1 MGENTYPLSGGPL
14 KPFLPLMTKMFH
26 RCFFVLFLALICS
39 ALAAAQE
46 PKVHLSFDNDSIVN
60 LGTATVSGLSFYDQE
75 GDAPVYV
82 ETGIG
87 DIKAIKLD
95 GTNYVS
101 TDTSTTAFNIEGAKP
116 KTVLAIIKSDV
127 TGNYSLW
134 TVGNPASYQDY
145 TIKVNGADVLMGQY
159 WGGDYTT
166 HAPYPTTDAWAL
178 VALTYDGTTSRIYYN
193 GLETGSTAIA
203 LNTGTGNLRVGFWNA
218 LANSYRGGIADFQI
232 YDTALTGNQI
242 KGMTRDYGG
251 MLLTFNSSQELVG
264 VNGGADGWIASNGKQ
279 MFTTQRSGS
288 VGNLATNLNK
298 TTNVYNQSNDTFTG
312 VLWGEAFVVADDS
325 KSLTI
330 QISGGGLRNSDD
342 TADHFVA
349 PTTEIGPA
357 NIQSF
362 ANVAGFALY
371 DATQGKFLIDSYRCT
386 SHDQNESAYE
396 TKTIDLAGLTGHTI
410 VPTVVD
416 FATTSWGMT
425 ALKNLFLPLGTAEAN
440 TWLATSVTGSWTF
453 DTQEEFES
461 KWFEV
466 DASGNRLDTI
476 TNFRLGAP
484 GTCNG
489 YVGSNFM
496 SANGSSWD
504 TTTGTLRSE
513 PFKINGDVIEFLIDG
528 GAAALNTGNNVEF
541 QLWVDQEGND
551 TYEKIFTANRS
562 TSDNAFEFQLW
573 NVSDLKGMNAYFQ
586 VYDNRNTNW
595 GWVGLDNIQM
605 ISFHYVPEPATW
617 LLLLGGLFGLGV
629 VRHKK
634 SLP

>member
-1 MGENTYPLSGGPL
+1 
-14 KPFLPLMTKMFH
+14 MFH
-26 RCFFVLFLALICS
+26 RIVSILFLTLICS
-39 ALAAAQE
+39 AFVAAQE
-46 PKVHLSFDNDSIVN
+46 PKVHITFNDDSIVN

-116 KTVLAIIKSDV
+116 KTVMAIIKSDQ

-134 TVGNPASYQDY
+134 TVGNTADYQDF
-145 TIKVNGADVLMGQY
+145 TIKVNGADILMGQH
-159 WGGDYTT
+159 WNGDYNTT
-166 HAPYPTTDAWAL
+166 APYPTTYDWAL
-178 VALTYDGTTSRIYYN
+178 VALTYDGTTSHIYYN
-193 GLETGSTAIA
+193 GIETGSNTVA
-203 LNTGTGNLRVGFWNA
+203 LNTGTGNLRVGYWNA
-218 LANSYRGGIADFQI
+218 LGNSYRGGIAEFQI
-232 YDTALTGNQI
+232 YDTALSASDL
-242 KGMTRDYGG
+242 KAMTRDYGG
-251 MLLTFNSSQELVG
+251 MTLTFKNTQELIG

-279 MFTTQRSGS
+279 MFTGNRSGS
-288 VGNLATNLNK
+288 EGSVATNLNRSS
-298 TTNVYNQSNDTFTG
+298 NVYNQSNDTFTG
-312 VLWGEAFVVADDS
+312 VLWGEAFKVADDT
-325 KSLTI
+325 KSISI
-330 QISGGGLRNSDD
+330 QISGGGLLNSDG
-342 TADHFVA
+342 TAAHFVA
-349 PTTEIGPA
+349 PTTETGTT
-357 NIQSF
+357 NVQSL
-362 ANVAGFALY
+362 ANVAGFILY
-371 DATQGKFLIDSYRCT
+371 DVDQGKFLLDTYRC
-386 SHDQNESAYE
+386 SSKDQNGTAIE
-396 TKTIDLAGLTGHTI
+396 TQTISLEGLAGHTL

-425 ALKNLFLPLGTAEAN
+425 ALKNVFLPLGTAEAN

-496 SANGSSWD
+496 TANGSSWD

>member
-1 MGENTYPLSGGPL
+1 
-14 KPFLPLMTKMFH
+14 MFH
-26 RCFFVLFLALICS
+26 RTFFVLFLALTCS

-46 PKVHLSFDNDSIVN
+46 PKVRLTFDDDSLVN
-60 LGTATVSGLSFYDQE
+60 QGTVTLSGLSFYDEQ
-75 GDAPVYV
+75 GDDPVYV
-82 ETGIG
+82 STGIG
-87 DIKAIKLD
+87 DIKAIKFD
-95 GTNYVS
+95 GTNYIN
-101 TDTSTTAFNIEGAKP
+101 TTTSTTAFNIEGAKP
-116 KTVLAIIKSDV
+116 KTVMAIIKSDE

-193 GLETGSTAIA
+193 GVETGSTAIA

-232 YDTALTGNQI
+232 YDTALTADQI

-288 VGNLATNLNK
+288 VGNLATNPNK
-298 TTNVYNQSNDTFTG
+298 TTNVYNQNNDTFTG

-325 KSLTI
+325 KPLTI

-342 TADHFVA
+342 TADHYVI
-349 PTTEIGPA
+349 PTTETGTT
-357 NIQSF
+357 NVQSL
-362 ANVAGFALY
+362 ANVAGFILY
-371 DATQGKFLIDSYRCT
+371 DVDQGKFLLDTYRCT
-386 SHDQNESAYE
+386 SHDQTDGAYE
-396 TKTIDLAGLTGHTI
+396 TKTIDLTGLTGHTL

-425 ALKNLFLPLGTAEAN
+425 ALKSVFVPLGTAESG

-484 GTCNG
+484 GTCNY
-489 YVGSNFM
+489 YVGGNFM
-496 SANGSSWD
+496 TANGSSWD
-504 TTTGTLRSE
+504 ATMRSE
-513 PFKINGDVIEFLIDG
+513 AFKINGDVSEFLISG
-528 GAAALNTGNNVEF
+528 GPASLNNGTNDVEF
-541 QLWVDQEGND
+541 QLWVDQDGDD
-551 TYEKIFTANRS
+551 TYEKLFTANRS
-562 TSDNAFEFQLW
+562 VQLNDFEYQIW
-573 NVSDLKGMNAYFQ
+573 NVSELRGLNAYFQ
-586 VYDNRNTNW
+586 VYDNRNNNW

-617 LLLLGGLFGLGV
+617 LLLLGGLFGLGFTA
-629 VRHKK
+629 RLKK
-634 SLP
+634 RS